1 MKKILALLLALA
13 MLAALCACGDTGS
26 KDVSATEQT
35 SATEESATAAEET
48 ESAAEKTEPADD
60 GEHVLNILCGDQQL
74 TLDPLESA
82 NGSSDIVARAI
93 YATLWNYYSDDPN
106 TLKMELASSYELNDD
121 QTELKIV
128 LRDDIFFAD
137 GTPIT
142 AEDVL
147 WTYEYYLG
155 TAQGPN
161 VENIDFENSYAEDDQ
176 NLVLKLVEASPVTLD
191 SLTSLF
197 ILSKAA
203 FEEGGADKMAN
214 DPNFSGAYIVDTFET
229 GEPIVLVKNP
239 HYYDAENLYY
249 DKVVLTCISNENSRY
264 LTFQGG
270 GDVDYDIVTINSN
283 DYVVL
288 NNEGDT
294 PDAHLQST
302 AMQALVYMAFNTVEY
317 PQFADVNLRAAVAHA
332 VDWETIVTGICG
344 ENYTLAKS
352 CLLPHMNWAFLE
364 TGTYEYDPELAAE
377 YLEKAGYAP
386 GEFSFTCRIADE
398 DFNAEIC
405 EAVQAYL
412 SMVGINM
419 SISMADSPTVRSE
432 IRSNTIE
439 FGIGKSMGSSDP
451 YSIVRSR
458 VSSTPANLYHMVS
471 VPELGE
477 TYLQDRFDEACFA
490 VDGQDYRAEL
500 YQEVQQLMFDNYA
513 CYPLYETT
521 NFYGASDS
529 MGDFAAA
536 CETSM
541 GALCMRC
548 LTNDL
553 VASW

>member
-13 MLAALCACGDTGS
+13 MVTALCACGD
-26 KDVSATEQT
+26 SASTDP
-35 SATEESATAAEET
+35 SAVEKTPVEEEATAA
-48 ESAAEKTEPADD
+48 AAEKTETVEEEN

-82 NGSSDIVARAI
+82 NGSSDIVGRAI
-93 YATLWNYYSDDPN
+93 YSTLWNYYSDEPN
-106 TLKMELASSYELNDD
+106 ALDMELAESYELNDD
-121 QTELKIV
+121 QTELTVV

-147 WTYEYYLG
+147 WTYDYYMG
-155 TAQGPN
+155 TAQAPN

-176 NLVLKLVEASPVTLD
+176 HLVLKLIEASPVTLD

-203 FEEGGADKMAN
+203 YEEGGTEKMAN
-214 DPNFSGAYIVDTFET
+214 DPVFSGAYIVDTFET

-239 HYYDAENLYY
+239 YYFDVDNLYY

-270 GDVDYDIVTINSN
+270 GDVNYDIVAITSN
-283 DYVVL
+283 DYVTL
-288 NNEGDT
+288 IGEGDT
-294 PDAHLQST
+294 PNAHLQNT
-302 AMQALVYMAFNTVEY
+302 AMQALVYMAFNTY
-317 PQFADVNLRAAVAHA
+317 DFPQFADENLRAAVAHA
-332 VDWETIVTGICG
+332 VDWETIVSGICG
-344 ENYTLAKS
+344 ENYTIAKS
-352 CLLPHMNWAFLE
+352 CLLPHMNWAFTE
-364 TGTYEYDPELAAE
+364 TGTYAYDADLAAE
-377 YLEKAGYAP
+377 YLAAAGYEP
-386 GEFSFTCRIADE
+386 GEFTFTCRIADE

-412 SMVGINM
+412 SVIGINM
-419 SISMADSPTVRSE
+419 EISMADSPTVRSE

-439 FGIGKSMGSSDP
+439 FGIAKSMGSSDP

-471 VPELGE
+471 VAELGE

-490 VDGQDYRAEL
+490 IDGQEYRASL
-500 YQEVQQLMFDNYA
+500 YKEVQQEMFDHYA

-521 NFYGASDS
+521 SFYGAMDS

-541 GALCMRC
+541 GALCLRC
-548 LTNDL
+548 MTNDL

>member
-13 MLAALCACGDTGS
+13 MVAALCACGGS
-26 KDVSATEQT
+26 GSADAPTAEEPP
-35 SATEESATAAEET
+35 AAEESATAAEEP
-48 ESAAEKTEPADD
+48 EPAAED

-82 NGSSDIVARAI
+82 NGSSDIVGRAI
-93 YATLWNYYSDDPN
+93 YASLWDYYSDDPN
-106 TLKMELASSYELNDD
+106 TLNMELAADYTLNED
-121 QTELKIV
+121 QTELKLV

-147 WTYEYYLG
+147 WTFEYYMG
-155 TAQGPN
+155 TGQAPN
-161 VENIDFENSYAEDDQ
+161 VENIDFENSYVEDDQ
-176 NLVLKLVEASPVTLD
+176 NLVLILNAASPVTID
-191 SLTSLF
+191 SFAGLF

-203 FEEGGADKMAN
+203 FEEGGAEKMAN
-214 DPNFSGAYIVDTFET
+214 DPVFSGAYIVDTFET

-239 HYYDAENLYY
+239 YYFDVDNLYY

-264 LTFQGG
+264 LTFQGS
-270 GDVDYDIVTINSN
+270 GDVNYDIMTINSN

-288 NNEGDT
+288 INDGDT
-294 PDAHLQST
+294 PGAHLQST
-302 AMQALVYMAFNTVEY
+302 AMQALVYMAFNTVDY
-317 PQFADVNLRAAVAHA
+317 PQFADVNIRAAIAHA
-332 VDWETIVTGICG
+332 VDWETIVAGICG
-344 ENYTLAKS
+344 ENYTIAKS

-364 TGTYEYDPELAAE
+364 TGTYEYDPDLAAE
-377 YLEKAGYAP
+377 YLEKAGYEP
-386 GEFSFTCRIADE
+386 GEFSFTCRVADE
-398 DFNAEIC
+398 DFNSDIC

-412 SMVGINM
+412 SVIGIQM
-419 SISMADSPTVRSE
+419 DISMSDSPTVRSE
-432 IRSNTIE
+432 IRSNAIE

-458 VSSTPANLYHMVS
+458 VSTTPANLYHMVS

-477 TYLQDRFDEACFA
+477 TYLQDVFDEACFSIE
-490 VDGQDYRAEL
+490 GKEYRTEL
-500 YQEVQQLMFDNYA
+500 YKEAQQLMFDNYG

-541 GALCMRC
+541 GALSLRCM
-548 LTNDL
+548 TNDL